1 MLSMKTNREMDIYK
15 RQFKSQEFAREL
27 NKREQRRLDQEVG
40 GRGGIEAEYRF
51 NLDKVN
57 QERKEIERE
66 LNKIRGGVHKQL
78 TNHATLSSDKKF
90 HHPKFKDFGMKNASG
105 RSPRLQRKPLPESN
119 SREKDP
125 SPMDTE
131 MLIEYLQS
139 FNKAHAQDNNGISDG
154 IKGSGRFIQ
163 NKYNDLPHVQ
173 INPLIISDQSET
185 IEAENSND
193 SEEQKQY
200 IQTLSDS
207 QSQGT
212 PSDDHETSQERDH
225 KNESGETKSGM
236 SSPRHSPV
244 RRLSLDKGKH
254 IAPGTSPPRH
264 LSARR
269 LSTDKGKSTSHVVND
284 DVHGPPK
291 YNPARRL
298 STDKGKHT
306 PPDNEDIHAH
316 PRHSAVR
323 RLSTDKGK
331 HTTHSGNEENPA
343 HARHSPT
350 KHLST
355 DKGKHTGNEDNHAH
369 ARHSPTRHL
378 STDKGKHATHS
389 GNEDNH
395 AHARHS
401 PTKHLSTDKGKHAT
415 HSGNEDNHAHLRQS
429 PTRRLS
435 TDKGEHLLPL
445 HTADERPSSPPHTQT
460 EEVNEAETASVW
472 KDADVEEVET
482 QPNIPAEEEKPKPTK
497 STIGPE
503 SFNPDGSLKTMYTV
517 PPFEQS
523 WEEARKARYIRTREP
538 LERDRQLTTNEIFD
552 KSS

>member
-1 MLSMKTNREMDIYK
+1 MLSMKNNREMDIYR
-15 RQFKSQEFAREL
+15 RQYKSQEFAREL

-78 TNHATLSSDKKF
+78 THHATLSSDKKF
-90 HHPKFKDFGMKNASG
+90 HHPKFKDFGMKDTSG
-105 RSPRLQRKPLPESN
+105 RSPRLQRKALPESN

-125 SPMDTE
+125 SPMDAE

-212 PSDDHETSQERDH
+212 LSVDHTDTKETSLERQQ
-225 KNESGETKSGM
+225 KNESGETTSGM

-244 RRLSLDKGKH
+244 RRLSVDKGKH

-264 LSARR
+264 FSARR
-269 LSTDKGKSTSHVVND
+269 LSTDKGKNTSPVFND
-284 DVHGPPK
+284 DVHGPQ
-291 YNPARRL
+291 
-298 STDKGKHT
+298 
-306 PPDNEDIHAH
+306 
-316 PRHSAVR
+316 RH
-323 RLSTDKGK
+323 
-331 HTTHSGNEENPA
+331 N
-343 HARHSPT
+343 
-350 KHLST
+350 
-355 DKGKHTGNEDNHAH
+355 
-369 ARHSPTRHL
+369 
-378 STDKGKHATHS
+378 
-389 GNEDNH
+389 
-395 AHARHS
+395 
-401 PTKHLSTDKGKHAT
+401 
-415 HSGNEDNHAHLRQS
+415 

-435 TDKGEHLLPL
+435 TDKGKYATPPGNEDIHAHPRRSPTRRPSADKGKHITPPGNEDSHGHVRHSPTRRPSADKGKHTTLPGNEDSHAHVRHSPTRRLSTDTGTHPSPL
-445 HTADERPSSPPHTQT
+445 HVADERPNSPPCTQS
-460 EEVNEAETASVW
+460 ENVNETEIASVW
-472 KDADVEEVET
+472 KEADVEKVET
-482 QPNIPAEEEKPKPTK
+482 QPKVPAEEEEKTKPNKLV
-497 STIGPE
+497 IGPE